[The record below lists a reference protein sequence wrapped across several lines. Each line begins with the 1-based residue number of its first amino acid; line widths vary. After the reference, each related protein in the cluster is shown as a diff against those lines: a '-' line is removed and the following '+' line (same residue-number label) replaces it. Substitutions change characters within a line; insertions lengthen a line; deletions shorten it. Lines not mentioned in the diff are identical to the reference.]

1 MKFNPITNKLFS
13 NDGGFIKK
21 LHCPFKVEW
30 ETLNGNSENGNRSCG
45 ICDREIIDTNHLN
58 DSEILSVIGDKPNAC
73 LKLNFNQIN
82 LEIVYRD
89 VLEKK

>member
-13 NDGGFIKK
+13 DDGDFIKH

-30 ETLNGNSENGNRSCG
+30 ETLESNSYNSNRNCG
-45 ICDREIIDTNHLN
+45 ICEREIIDTNHLKDN
-58 DSEILSVIGDKPNAC
+58 EILSFIGDNPNAC
-73 LKLNFNQIN
+73 LKLNFNQEN
-82 LEIVYRD
+82 LEIVYKD

>member
-13 NDGGFIKK
+13 DDGGFIKK

-30 ETLNGNSENGNRSCG
+30 ETLIGNSENSNRRCG
-45 ICDREIIDTNHLN
+45 ICEREIIDTNHLN
-58 DSEILSVIGDKPNAC
+58 DTEIQFIILDNPNTC
-73 LKLNFNQIN
+73 LKLNFNQGN
-82 LEIVYRD
+82 LQIVYKD